1 MTRTE
6 LLQFERWLGQTVF
19 SKSFLST
26 TTSLMTAKDFS
37 GLYSKIPKGLERVV
51 YDIYIDLDFTN
62 DTGTYIML
70 MSEAAVEDEWLLGP
84 GSELQIGKIKPVV
97 LTHRSKEQ

>member
-26 TTSLMTAKDFS
+26 TTSLMTAKEFS
-37 GLYSKIPKGLERVV
+37 GLYEKVPKG
-51 YDIYIDLDFTN
+51 
-62 DTGTYIML
+62 
-70 MSEAAVEDEWLLGP
+70 
-84 GSELQIGKIKPVV
+84 
-97 LTHRSKEQ
+97 